1 MKFTLALSLFAWA
14 AGGSAQ
20 AAFCTAEHRIN
31 VMRYITAVFN
41 EKDFL
46 KSAAGIQ
53 GMPLEPDCPAIVSVN
68 GAPAVEFGFD
78 ASSTKNFANV
88 VRQLFTKVTSKYTD
102 YGNGTTLMDA
112 DVVLGTLHVL
122 DFPVNAHILVPAEF
136 DLETCRL
143 QILRANVFV
152 PSAIGGVPV
161 NTPVI
166 PAFPG
171 LDTLPGLRGI
181 LAKLP
186 GNPYN
191 I

>member
-1 MKFTLALSLFAWA
+1 MKFSYALSLFAWA
-14 AGGSAQ
+14 VGGSAQ
-20 AAFCTAEHRIN
+20 AAFCTAEHRTN

-41 EKDFL
+41 EVDFV

-78 ASSTKNFANV
+78 AASTKNFANV
-88 VRQLFTKVTSKYTD
+88 VRQLFTTVTSVYTD
-102 YGNGTTLMDA
+102 YGNGTILMDA
-112 DVVLGTLHVL
+112 DVVLGALHVL

-136 DLETCRL
+136 NLETCRL

-152 PSAIGGVPV
+152 PSAIGGQPV
-161 NTPVI
+161 DTPVI

-171 LDTLPGLRGI
+171 LNTLPGLRGI
-181 LAKLP
+181 LALLP

-191 I
+191 L

>member
-53 GMPLEPDCPAIVSVN
+53 GMPLEPDCPAIV
-68 GAPAVEFGFD
+68 
-78 ASSTKNFANV
+78 
-88 VRQLFTKVTSKYTD
+88 TSKYTD

-112 DVVLGTLHVL
+112 DVVLGALHVV

-136 DLETCRL
+136 DLQTCRL

-152 PSAIGGVPV
+152 SSALGGVPV
-161 NTPVI
+161 NLPVI

-171 LDTLPGLRGI
+171 LDTLPGLREI